1 MGLITCPICNNP
13 VSQAAPT
20 CPTCGHPIA
29 PPPQKSS
36 APVVNVRSSAAG
48 GIGVVFLVLCLVG
61 VIAAVVT
68 KPSEAALRNALL
80 EKYGLLYGAG
90 AVAEKFGVLNF
101 KYNDYYVCS
110 TLSVNLVTQP
120 EETIAYG
127 FFGKTVIPNVPLSM
141 NSANATSSRA
151 VEPSLVPVSQPET
164 TSAPPDQPVI
174 RRDEQNNPQ
183 AAPVPT
189 VRPAP
194 QENPSTPPS
203 ANQIGNLRNEM
214 LNASVAAARQKH
226 PASNFVGNGCS
237 ELAFEFVNATGNAT
251 QYAGVYRCIM
261 KGAILGLS
269 QYDFRVRVAGETR
282 FQNGGFV
289 NRITASQVL
298 N

>member
-29 PPPQKSS
+29 PPPRKSS
-36 APVVNVRSSAAG
+36 APVVNVRSSAG

-61 VIAAVVT
+61 VIVAVVT
-68 KPSEAALRNALL
+68 KPSEASLRNALL

-101 KYNDYYVCS
+101 KYSDYFVCS

-120 EETIAYG
+120 DQTIAYG

-141 NSANATSSRA
+141 NSANPTSSRS
-151 VEPSLVPVSQPET
+151 VEPSSVPVSQPET
-164 TSAPPDQPVI
+164 ANPPPDQPVI

-183 AAPVPT
+183 TATVPT
-189 VRPAP
+189 SIPAP
-194 QENPSTPPS
+194 QENPSTPPP
-203 ANQIGNLRNEM
+203 ANQIGNLRGEM

-237 ELAFEFVNATGNAT
+237 ELTFEFVNATGNAT
-251 QYAGVYRCIM
+251 QYVGIYRCTM
-261 KGAILGLS
+261 KGAVLGLS
-269 QYDFRVRVAGETR
+269 QYDFRVRVAGEMH
-282 FQNGGFV
+282 FQNGSFG
-289 NRITASQVL
+289 NRITSSQVI